1 VVDCEAQDVQW
12 KLTSKSQRRR
22 KWSEEEKREK
32 KREAHSM
39 ASKTSTDR
47 KKSGDTT
54 LGNQKTKM
62 EAEAECG
69 CRSSL
74 DCEMQRREEKREK
87 NET

>member
-1 VVDCEAQDVQW
+1 
-12 KLTSKSQRRR
+12 
-22 KWSEEEKREK
+22 
-32 KREAHSM
+32 M

-62 EAEAECG
+62 EAEAEFG

-74 DCEMQRREEKREK
+74 DCEMQRREEKRGKKRNYER
-87 NET
+87 

>member
-1 VVDCEAQDVQW
+1 
-12 KLTSKSQRRR
+12 
-22 KWSEEEKREK
+22 
-32 KREAHSM
+32 M

-62 EAEAECG
+62 EAEAEFG

-87 NET
+87 KRNLKAKKERWERKKEKKKRSLFLSLDVCVEGDMW